1 MLTPETRTRRS
12 RDLRQSET
20 LAEKRLWQAL
30 RGGLLSGLKF
40 RRQHPNNRY
49 FADFACEKARLIIEL
64 DGAIHERNEQHL
76 SDHHRQAEL
85 ERLGWFVL
93 RFGNED
99 VLNDI
104 QRVLDAIQ
112 IQAGLAGAETPHPPT
127 R

>member
-1 MLTPETRTRRS
+1 MTPEARTRRS

-30 RGGLLSGLKF
+30 RGGRLAGMKF
-40 RRQHPNNRY
+40 RRQHPIDRY
-49 FADFACEKARLIIEL
+49 FADFACEKARLIVEL
-64 DGAIHERNEQHL
+64 DGTVHDGDEQHL
-76 SDHHRQAEL
+76 HDHHRQLEL

-93 RFGNED
+93 RFGNEA

-104 QRVLDAIQ
+104 QKVLDAIQ
-112 IQAGLAGAETPHPPT
+112 TQARLAGAETPHPPT